1 MRRSTKHA
9 SQEFNKNAH
18 AKTNRTRKRRRRR
31 TLILLCVA
39 AALTTACGI
48 GYFRFYRKSG
58 KPTPAIVAPVAN
70 SDPPGII
77 LHASDSPASYHGV
90 VINAAALERIHAHDH
105 PEWATE
111 YEGKLYHIGYHYV
124 ILPNGEVERGRPDH
138 CKGCHAPHFNDCIGI
153 CMIGC
158 FDPSIKYQGWPTV
171 PTNAQVKAI
180 TKLCEELMT
189 KYRIPV
195 ENVLRHYDTKR
206 TWCPGRRYPF
216 KKIKKDLTEFTLAHP
231 EIRPTKFVSL
241 ETLVFK
247 RD

>member
-1 MRRSTKHA
+1 MRRAAKRATQRVEQSVL
-9 SQEFNKNAH
+9 NK
-18 AKTNRTRKRRRRR
+18 KNRRRKRRRRLLLV
-31 TLILLCVA
+31 LIGLSVAVVA
-39 AALTTACGI
+39 ACVI
-48 GYFRFYRKSG
+48 GYIRFHSNFQ
-58 KPTPAIVAPVAN
+58 KPSPGMLVPVAYA
-70 SDPPGII
+70 DPPGII
-77 LHASDSPASYHGV
+77 LHSSDSPSSYGGV

-111 YEGKLYHIGYHYV
+111 FEGKVYHIGYHYV

-158 FDPSIKYQGWPTV
+158 FDPDIRYQGWPTV
-171 PTNAQVKAI
+171 PTDAQVKAI

-216 KKIKKDLTEFTLAHP
+216 KKIKKNLIEFTVAHP
-231 EIRPTKFVSL
+231 EIRPAKFVSL
-241 ETLVFK
+241 KPLLLK